1 MPSASPSRARIG
13 IVAGAGDI
21 PERVIAACRK
31 QGRDPFVIGLAD
43 QADPTSFS
51 QPPDAWIRLGEAGK
65 GIELLRSAGAEEVVL
80 VGGVR
85 RPPFRSL
92 RPDAWTARLLL
103 RLGSSYF
110 RDGSVLRAI
119 ADALE
124 AEGLRVV
131 APETFATS
139 LAVEA
144 RSYTS
149 RAPNQAQRADIAR
162 GFEVSR
168 ALGALDV
175 GQAVIVQQGRVIG
188 VEAAEGTDALIA
200 RCGDLLFPGEGGV
213 LVKACNPGQDIRMD
227 LPTIGPDTVANAA
240 RAGLVG
246 IAVTAG
252 RALIVHSDEVI
263 RAADAADMF
272 VIGIDRAE

>member
-1 MPSASPSRARIG
+1 MPPRIG

-21 PERVIAACRK
+21 PERVIAACRE

-43 QADPTSFS
+43 QADPASFS
-51 QPPDAWIRLGEAGK
+51 RPPDAWIRLGEAGT
-65 GIELLRSAGAEEVVL
+65 GVELLRSAGAEEVVL

-103 RLGSSYF
+103 RVGRSYY

-119 ADALE
+119 SDALE

-131 APETFATS
+131 APEAFAAS
-139 LAVEA
+139 LAAEA
-144 RSYTS
+144 RIYTS
-149 RAPNQAQRADIAR
+149 RAPNQAQRTDIAR
-162 GFEVSR
+162 GLEVAR

-175 GQAVIVQQGRVIG
+175 GQAVVVQQGRVIG

-200 RCGDLLFPGEGGV
+200 RCGELLLPGEGGV
-213 LVKACNPGQDIRMD
+213 LVKACKPGQDTRTD
-227 LPTIGPDTVANAA
+227 LPTIGPRTVANAA
-240 RAGLVG
+240 RAGLAG
-246 IAVTAG
+246 IAVAAG
-252 RALIVHSDEVI
+252 RALIVDSDEVVH
-263 RAADAADMF
+263 AADAAGMF
-272 VIGIDRAE
+272 VIGVDQAE